1 MKNLKLI
8 NEAPRWFTWE
18 IKFLHKWTEFWKVNI
33 KVPLENPISLY
44 VFLFK
49 IMEDSFKDQPQLNMW
64 KFGEIFEASME
75 VNWKEVTEKQIMD
88 LFWEMFIIKFKKHVN
103 TNSNSKKE

>member
-1 MKNLKLI
+1 MKNIKLTD
-8 NEAPRWFTWE
+8 EAPRGFIWE
-18 IKFLHKWTEFWKVNI
+18 IKFIHKGTDFWKMNI
-33 KVPLENPISLY
+33 KKPLEEPISLY

-49 IMEDSFKDQPQLNMW
+49 IMEDSFKDQPELKMG
-64 KFGEIFEASME
+64 KFWEIFEASMI